1 MNLAF
6 FCFFVFE
13 LIAKI
18 IGQGIVHY
26 MNDKFN
32 WFDGGVV
39 LISAIDISLEYSA
52 VFQSEN
58 SGAKALTAFRVVRL
72 IRVF

>member
-1 MNLAF
+1 M
-6 FCFFVFE
+6 FE
-13 LIAKI
+13 LIVKI
-18 IGQGIVHY
+18 FGQGISHY
-26 MNDKFN
+26 LKDKFN

-39 LISAIDISLEYSA
+39 LISAIDISLEYST
-52 VFQSEN
+52 VFKSEN